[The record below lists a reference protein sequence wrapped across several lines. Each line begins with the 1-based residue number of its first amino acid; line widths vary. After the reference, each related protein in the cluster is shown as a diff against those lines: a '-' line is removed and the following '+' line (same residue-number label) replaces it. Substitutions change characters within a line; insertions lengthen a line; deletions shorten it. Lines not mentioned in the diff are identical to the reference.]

1 MNLLNT
7 GLVLVGGVAIGFFSS
22 KLVPTKPFNVA
33 MCYKEGAAPDNSGI
47 FSLDEKTY
55 SLSDLPLSS
64 QQEVLQTNQSSY
76 DQNLRALEQVAL
88 RLSIAKEKKIPVSGS
103 QIPTFEELFK
113 DDWVKEDDVKQ
124 FYEKNK
130 KSFPATA
137 SLETMGPSIKR
148 HLELIQVQT
157 LSRTKLKEL
166 KDAGKFQTLL
176 RPPCGPKI
184 EFDSTNQ
191 PTITSKVKI
200 NNNLTLISDFSCPQ
214 CRGAYLGLSSVWD
227 QLSENANIV
236 HIAYAQ
242 DEASL
247 GFALAKGAV
256 CAAKQGE
263 EKSQSWFRAAYLAS
277 MKATSNGPNTKTL
290 VEGAISDS
298 SLDKG
303 VFDSCFES
311 PETSEIIRKNNKL
324 AKEYNIADRM
334 AVFLNKRLVVSTIPD
349 EILELTKRAR

>member
-1 MNLLNT
+1 MKLLNT
-7 GLVLVGGVAIGFFSS
+7 GLVLVGGVALGFFAS
-22 KLVPTKPFNVA
+22 KLMPTKPFQGA
-33 MCYKEGAAPDNSGI
+33 LCYKEGAAQDNSGI

-55 SLSDLPLSS
+55 GLSDLPISV
-64 QQEVLQTNQSSY
+64 QQELLQTNQSSY

-88 RLSIAKEKKIPVSGS
+88 RLSLAKEKNIPVAGS

-113 DDWVKEDDVKQ
+113 DKWIKEDDIKQ
-124 FYEKNK
+124 FYEMNK

-137 SLETMGPSIKR
+137 SLENMGPSIKR
-148 HLELIQVQT
+148 HLELMQVQT

-166 KDAGKFQTLL
+166 KEAGKFQTLL
-176 RPPCGPKI
+176 IPPCGPKI
-184 EFDSTNQ
+184 EFDATNQ
-191 PTITSKVKI
+191 PTIKSKMKI
-200 NNNLTLISDFSCPQ
+200 NTNLTLISDFSCPQ
-214 CRGAYLGLSSVWD
+214 CRGAYLGLSSVWE

-263 EKSQSWFRAAYLAS
+263 EKAQSWFRAAYLAA
-277 MKATSNGPNTKTL
+277 MKATPNSPNTKAL

-303 VFDSCFES
+303 TFDSCFES
-311 PETSEIIRKNNKL
+311 AETAEIIRKNNQL
-324 AKEYNIADRM
+324 AKEYNISDKM
-334 AVFLNKRLVVSTIPD
+334 AIFLNKRLIVSTMPD

>member
-1 MNLLNT
+1 MNLLKS

-22 KLVPTKPFNVA
+22 KLMPTKPNQGA
-33 MCYKEGAAPDNSGI
+33 LCYKEGASQDNSGI

-55 SLSDLPLSS
+55 GLSDLPLSV
-64 QQEVLQTNQSSY
+64 QEELLQTNQSSY
-76 DQNLRALEQVAL
+76 DQNMRAVEQVAL
-88 RLSIAKEKKIPVSGS
+88 RLSIAKEKNVPVSGS
-103 QIPTFEELFK
+103 QIPSFEELFK
-113 DDWVKEDDVKQ
+113 GEWVKEDDIKQ
-124 FYEKNK
+124 FYELNK

-137 SLETMGPSIKR
+137 SLETMSPSIKR

-166 KDAGKFQTLL
+166 KDTGKFQTLL

-184 EFDSTNQ
+184 EFDATNQ
-191 PTITSKVKI
+191 PTITSKMKI

-263 EKSQSWFRAAYLAS
+263 EKTQSWFRAAYLAA
-277 MKATSNGPNTKTL
+277 MKASPNSPNIKAS
-290 VEGAISDS
+290 VEGAVSDS

-303 VFDSCFES
+303 TFDTCFES
-311 PETSEIIRKNNKL
+311 TETAEIIRKNNKL
-324 AKEYNIADRM
+324 AKEFNINDKM
-334 AVFLNKRLVVSTIPD
+334 AVLLNKRLVVSTMPT